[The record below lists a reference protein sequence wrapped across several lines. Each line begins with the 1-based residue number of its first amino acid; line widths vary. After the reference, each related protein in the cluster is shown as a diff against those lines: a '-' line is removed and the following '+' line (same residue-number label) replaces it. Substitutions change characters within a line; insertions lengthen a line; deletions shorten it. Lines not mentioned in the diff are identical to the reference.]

1 MTDQFRDEPRDVR
14 IEDNASLEAR
24 MDRSARRVNEP
35 AFTPGDV
42 AAFVVTLIM
51 VCGPLAMGAFRL
63 Y

>member
-1 MTDQFRDEPRDVR
+1 MTDQFRDEPRDYRAEENATFRTGAGHTLRIVR
-14 IEDNASLEAR
+14 
-24 MDRSARRVNEP
+24 EP
-35 AFTPGDV
+35 AFTPLDV